1 MCSSEWKVCL
11 SHHCVLIIKL
21 NDNNG
26 RVISQFVGLSEQLH
40 VLKNQQLVPS
50 WTQRLR
56 QHLRGET
63 MHFHA
68 DREGTGKKNQ
78 VKSSSGSW
86 PLWPDSVSRRRFWRR
101 DQTDLCCQQ
110 QRGCELG
117 TCGHAAGRSVSLGD
131 VKIITKWT
139 EFVSLYKVYS
149 ILE

>member
-26 RVISQFVGLSEQLH
+26 RVISQFAGLSEQLH

-63 MHFHA
+63 FCPSVFMQMEKA
-68 DREGTGKKNQ
+68 LVKK
-78 VKSSSGSW
+78 SSGSW
-86 PLWPDSVSRRRFWRR
+86 PLWPDSVSRRRLWRR

-110 QRGCELG
+110 QTGCELG

-131 VKIITKWT
+131 VKLITKWT